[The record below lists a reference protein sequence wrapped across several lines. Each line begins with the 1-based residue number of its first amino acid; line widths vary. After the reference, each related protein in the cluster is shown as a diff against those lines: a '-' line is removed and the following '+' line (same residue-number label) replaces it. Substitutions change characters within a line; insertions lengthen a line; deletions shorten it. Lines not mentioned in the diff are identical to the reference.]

1 MKPTHLISLLA
12 LGILLF
18 ARCEKAETP
27 DLLTQRWVDSFE
39 EASDGYTIF
48 RPSHYKDFPLSRFR
62 QTFELRD
69 DRACSYLV
77 LAPNDAH
84 YVNEGVWEYNGETN
98 TVKIRHG
105 KTIIYNFQIIKL
117 AHDLLKVK
125 ML

>member
-12 LGILLF
+12 LSMLLF

-27 DLLTQRWVDSFE
+27 ALLKQRWIDSFE
-39 EASDGYTIF
+39 EASDGYTVF
-48 RPSHYKDFPLSRFR
+48 RPSDYKDFPVSRFR
-62 QTFELRD
+62 LTFELHD
-69 DRACSYLV
+69 NHACSYLV

-84 YVNEGVWEYNGETN
+84 YVNEGVWEYNGKTN

-105 KTIIYNFQIIKL
+105 KTIIYTFKIITL
-117 AHDLLKVK
+117 EDDLLKVK